1 MSTMPTCGATG
12 RRVIVP
18 RTAQVVRPSARC
30 ARCLGMYDGGTAC
43 YKTRNIFN
51 SFGAAKHMRRRDFV
65 MFASAAALPLP
76 AIAQPTIPV
85 IGVLSNTTP
94 GPEDERLTTALRR
107 GLNEGGYVEGRNVAI
122 EYRWSRTRRDELPG
136 LLADLIRRQVSLIVA
151 KGGLVTAL
159 PAKAATN
166 TIPVLFVD
174 PYDPVKVGLVASLN
188 RPGGNATGVSMYTT
202 DIAQKRLDLLH
213 SLVPKAAIIGV
224 LINPTG
230 AVSKIEIEDLREAA
244 RALGLKLLVLEAA
257 AESDLELAFA
267 SASQGGAG
275 ALLLSAHPF
284 FWTRRTRIVAL
295 AARYGLPAVYPW
307 PEYAEAGGLMSYG
320 PTLTW
325 AYQQLG
331 LYASRIL
338 KGTKPSD
345 LPVQLPTAFQLVL
358 NLKTAKSL
366 GLTVPWVIIPDQVI
380 E

>member
-1 MSTMPTCGATG
+1 MPPAHATPRGGMSRSHPDLCSLQQIAWTG
-12 RRVIVP
+12 SRSNRRH
-18 RTAQVVRPSARC
+18 VRRGRGVLEIS
-30 ARCLGMYDGGTAC
+30 
-43 YKTRNIFN
+43 NIFR
-51 SFGAAKHMRRRDFV
+51 FLAAKHMRRRDFV
-65 MFASAAALPLP
+65 ILASAAALPPP
-76 AIAQPTIPV
+76 ATAQPTIPV

-94 GPEDERLTTALRR
+94 GPEDERLTAALRQ
-107 GLNEGGYVEGRNVAI
+107 GLAEGGYFEGRNIAI
-122 EYRWSRTRRDELPG
+122 EYRWSGTRRDRLPE
-136 LLADLIRRQVSLIVA
+136 LLADLIRRQVTLIVA

-159 PAKAATN
+159 PAKAATDR
-166 TIPVLFVD
+166 IPVLFVD

-202 DIAQKRLDLLH
+202 EIAQKRLDLLH
-213 SLVPKAAIIGV
+213 SLVPETGIIGA

-230 AVSKIEIEDLREAA
+230 AVSKIEIEDLEAA
-244 RALGLKLLVLEAA
+244 TRVLHLKLLVLEAA
-257 AESDLELAFA
+257 AESDLEPAFA

-275 ALLLSAHPF
+275 GLLVSAHPF
-284 FWTRRTRIVAL
+284 FWTRRDRIVGL

-338 KGTKPSD
+338 KGAKPSD
-345 LPVQLPTAFQLVL
+345 LPVQLPTTFQLVL
-358 NLKTAKSL
+358 NLKAARALSL
-366 GLTVPWVIIPDQVI
+366 SVPRTIFPDQII